1 MDVIVGEIN
10 SYDLNNTMSKR
21 LSRLPVTR
29 NNHFFMDQYQ
39 QEYNSVEKE
48 RRNKSVTEEPILLV
62 LHHNV
67 QSIKVMLEILE

>member
-10 SYDLNNTMSKR
+10 SYNLNNTMLKR

-29 NNHFFMDQYQ
+29 NNNFFMDQYQ

-67 QSIKVMLEILE
+67 QSTKVMLEILE

>member
-1 MDVIVGEIN
+1 
-10 SYDLNNTMSKR
+10 
-21 LSRLPVTR
+21 
-29 NNHFFMDQYQ
+29 MDQYQ